1 MVMSPLE
8 LHNKE
13 FTKSLRGY
21 NTDEVDGFLG
31 LLLKDYEEIYKQN
44 LDLKELLDKKDDNIH
59 QYKEM
64 EETLRNTMV
73 VAQQTA
79 QNVREAAQNE
89 AEAKVAQ
96 AHKEA
101 ANLIREAEMKA
112 EDLVQQ
118 ARQQGEEI
126 VRQFD
131 DLQKQSYAFKTK
143 FRTLLNAQLQII
155 DDVLE
160 KDA

>member
-13 FTKSLRGY
+13 FSKSLRGY
-21 NTDEVDGFLG
+21 NVDEVDGFLG
-31 LLLKDYEEIYKQN
+31 LLVKDYEEIYKQT
-44 LDLKELLDKKDDNIH
+44 LDLKDQLDQKDGNLH

-64 EETLRNTMV
+64 EDTLRNTMV

-79 QNVREAAQNE
+79 QNVREAAQKD
-89 AEAKVAQ
+89 AEATVAQ

-101 ANLIREAEMKA
+101 ANLIREAELKA
-112 EDLVQQ
+112 EQLVQQ

-131 DLQKQSYAFKTK
+131 DLQKQSYVFKTK
-143 FRTLLNAQLQII
+143 FRTLMNAQLQLI
-155 DDVLE
+155 DEVLE